1 MSDDIRMTGKQI
13 GLGVVNL
20 LVAVLLIAAAVV
32 TLHGRAGKMTGQIV
46 VTVLV
51 AAVYVVGG
59 RWIERR
65 TITEFSR
72 PGGAKEVVAGLA
84 LGGLLFATVVAVLWM
99 AGVYHFSGW
108 GTARAIPAGL
118 VLAACAGIQEEI
130 LFRGFLFR
138 LLSGAAGTWVALVVT
153 SAFFGLAHAA
163 NPGATVA
170 SSLAIALEAGVLL
183 GAAYALTCRLWFPI
197 GLHMGWNFTEGW
209 IFGMSVSGFATAPA
223 PIMGTLGGRPLLTGG
238 GFGPEASVVA
248 VGVCL
253 CAAMALLV
261 AVVRTGRVERPLW
274 SRLRATANAAKVG

>member
-1 MSDDIRMTGKQI
+1 MRDDIGMTGKQI

-20 LVAVLLIAAAVV
+20 LVAILLIAAAVLA
-32 TLHGRAGKMTGQIV
+32 LHGRAGKMSAQV
-46 VTVLV
+46 VLTAVV
-51 AAVYVVGG
+51 AAVYACGG

-65 TITEFSR
+65 EITEFSR

-99 AGVYHFSGW
+99 AGVYHFTGW
-108 GTARAIPAGL
+108 GTMRAISAGL

-138 LLSGAAGTWVALVVT
+138 LLSGAAGTWVALAVT

-170 SSLAIALEAGVLL
+170 SSMAIALEAGVLL
-183 GAAYALTCRLWFPI
+183 GAAYALTRRLWFPI

-223 PIMGTLGGRPLLTGG
+223 PIVGTLAGRPLLTGG
-238 GFGPEASVVA
+238 AFGPEASVVA

-253 CAAMALLV
+253 CAAVALLV

-274 SRLRATANAAKVG
+274 SRPRTNAHAANVG